1 MMSAT
6 HVRMARA
13 ALNWTLKDLEDRTG
27 VNKNTISR
35 YEAGAAIL
43 SDTLQRIE
51 HVLKAEG
58 VIFIDEDEDLG
69 PGVRLRKGRTASGAD
84 NAKRQFRETKPKG
97 SKKSKG

>member
-1 MMSAT
+1 MSPA

-13 ALNWTLKDLEDRTG
+13 GLNWTLKDLEIRTG

-51 HVLKAEG
+51 RVFKAEG
-58 VIFIDEDEDLG
+58 VLFMEEDEGLG
-69 PGVRLRKGRTASGAD
+69 PGVRLPIGLTDVAVNR
-84 NAKRQFRETKPKG
+84 TKPR
-97 SKKSKG
+97 SRQTKSEWPSRSQK